1 MLSKVLTLNFAD
13 KISAITSSES
23 IHTKRISN
31 CFFMGK
37 PAAYCSSCFILPMT
51 NLWIARRKAGW
62 QFFQT
67 WLGFH
72 QDFAY
77 IIFRFKCMKEPIFIE
92 RLIDMHAKT
101 IASESNH
108 RRKGLECLF
117 QISSIPSLR
126 HKKVSISVY
135 FPWQLEN
142 NILKFC

>member
-1 MLSKVLTLNFAD
+1 MLRALTSF
-13 KISAITSSES
+13 ES

-62 QFFQT
+62 HFFQT

-117 QISSIPSLR
+117 QIPSSIVFLSYAIKR
-126 HKKVSISVY
+126 FQFQSIFLDNWKTIY
-135 FPWQLEN
+135 WNFARDTTF
-142 NILKFC
+142 I